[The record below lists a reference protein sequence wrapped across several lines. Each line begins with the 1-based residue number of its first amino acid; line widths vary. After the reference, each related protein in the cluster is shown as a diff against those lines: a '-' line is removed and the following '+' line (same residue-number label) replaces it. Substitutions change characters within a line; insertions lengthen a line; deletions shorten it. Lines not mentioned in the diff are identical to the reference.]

1 MKLGGST
8 EPHGRCC
15 FFRGVSDPE
24 IPAPLLGMKL
34 MRADY
39 GNNRYLM
46 IGMTDHHGD
55 GADNYTLSVSVVMKM
70 MLM

>member
-1 MKLGGST
+1 MAGAVFF
-8 EPHGRCC
+8 GRI
-15 FFRGVSDPE
+15 SDPE
-24 IPAPLLGMKL
+24 IHAPLLGMKL

-46 IGMTDHHGD
+46 IVMTDHHGD
-55 GADNYTLSVSVVMKM
+55 GADNYILSVSVVMKM